1 MKLIRKLTYSQKG
14 NIDGDNIGNL
24 YINLVDELNTQVES
38 SDVDYS
44 TGLPKELKKFN
55 WGAFLL
61 PVIWLIGNKC
71 GSVLGGLFAIGF
83 VINLLY
89 KVGLDEIWGLVAY
102 IGISIFLGIKG
113 NELAWK
119 NNKYEDIEEFNI
131 IQHRWV
137 AGIITLIIL
146 ILLIIS
152 GIS

>member
-1 MKLIRKLTYSQKG
+1 M
-14 NIDGDNIGNL
+14 
-24 YINLVDELNTQVES
+24 V
-38 SDVDYS
+38 
-44 TGLPKELKKFN
+44 
-55 WGAFLL
+55 
-61 PVIWLIGNKC
+61 
-71 GSVLGGLFAIGF
+71 IGF
-83 VINLLY
+83 VLNLLY
-89 KVGLDEIWGLVAY
+89 KAGLDEIWGLIAY

-137 AGIITLIIL
+137 AGVITLIIL